1 MEVKHLTGWTFEVS
15 SQTHRDTTYLVQ
27 LDSEEPNEI
36 CQCAFTY
43 CQTAAKLKRG
53 EKLGAGV
60 YCGHVKAVA
69 LHLFDNNI
77 LNEARK
83 GLKS

>member
-15 SQTHRDTTYLVQ
+15 SRSHRDTTYLVQ
-27 LDSEEPNEI
+27 LDCEEPNEI
-36 CQCAFTY
+36 CQCVFTY

-53 EKLGAGV
+53 AVLGAGV
-60 YCGHVKAVA
+60 YCAHVKAVA

-77 LNEARK
+77 LSKARE
-83 GLKS
+83 GLK